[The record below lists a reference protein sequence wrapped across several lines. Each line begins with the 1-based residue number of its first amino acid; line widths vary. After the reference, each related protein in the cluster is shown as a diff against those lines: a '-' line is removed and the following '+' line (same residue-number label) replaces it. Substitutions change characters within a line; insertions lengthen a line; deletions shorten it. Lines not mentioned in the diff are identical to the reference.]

1 MFYFF
6 KVPKPTEKRLLFVH
20 QTAFQ
25 QGLLQKYGNSICLLD
40 ATYKTT
46 KYAVP
51 LFFVAVKTNVDYQV
65 VGSFAIQDE
74 RTDVIAEAL
83 SMLKSWNPQ
92 WQPRCFMIDDCDE
105 EISLIRQNFPC
116 KYVNVFW
123 LIRGC
128 VLVCFCYGK

>member
-1 MFYFF
+1 MFCFF
-6 KVPKPTEKRLLFVH
+6 KVPKPTERRLLFVH

-40 ATYKTT
+40 ATYKTA

-51 LFFVAVKTNVDYQV
+51 LFLVAVKANVDYQV

-74 RTDVIAEAL
+74 TTDVIAEAL
-83 SMLKSWNPQ
+83 SMLKLRNLQ
-92 WQPRCFMIDDCDE
+92 WQLRCFMIDKCDE
-105 EISLIRQNFPC
+105 EISAIRQNFPC
-116 KYVNVFW
+116 EYVNVFW

-128 VLVCFCYGK
+128 VLVYFCYGR